1 MKTTY
6 LVYRQVN
13 GVRRLVVATPAEW
26 DAILKENRGLP
37 AERRRYFIKD
47 CFADGDELDC
57 ILEHNARNAE
67 MVPVHIKEKRA
78 YSVGDIMAMLDISRS
93 SAYILIKKDF
103 FRSHKIGNQ
112 IRISKVSFD
121 EWLDGVS
128 PTPRD
133 I

>member
-1 MKTTY
+1 MNDKIMEQ
-6 LVYRQVN
+6 R
-13 GVRRLVVATPAEW
+13 
-26 DAILKENRGLP
+26 
-37 AERRRYFIKD
+37 
-47 CFADGDELDC
+47 
-57 ILEHNARNAE
+57 ILEHNARNTE

-78 YSVGDIMAMLDISRS
+78 YSVGDIMAM
-93 SAYILIKKDF
+93 KDF

>member
-1 MKTTY
+1 MNDKIMEQ
-6 LVYRQVN
+6 R
-13 GVRRLVVATPAEW
+13 
-26 DAILKENRGLP
+26 
-37 AERRRYFIKD
+37 
-47 CFADGDELDC
+47 

-67 MVPVHIKEKRA
+67 MVPVHIKKRA
-78 YSVGDIMAMLDISRS
+78 YSVDDIMAMLDISRS

>member
-1 MKTTY
+1 MLETQKWFQY
-6 LVYRQVN
+6 ISKKN
-13 GVRRLVVATPAEW
+13 
-26 DAILKENRGLP
+26 
-37 AERRRYFIKD
+37 ER
-47 CFADGDELDC
+47 
-57 ILEHNARNAE
+57 
-67 MVPVHIKEKRA
+67 
-78 YSVGDIMAMLDISRS
+78 DIMAMLDISRS

>member
-57 ILEHNARNAE
+57 MYIEMEQQKHSCPAEAQSWFNLLSFILGRRCAR
-67 MVPVHIKEKRA
+67 
-78 YSVGDIMAMLDISRS
+78 SR
-93 SAYILIKKDF
+93 
-103 FRSHKIGNQ
+103 
-112 IRISKVSFD
+112 
-121 EWLDGVS
+121 
-128 PTPRD
+128 T
-133 I
+133 

>member
-1 MKTTY
+1 MNDKIMEQ
-6 LVYRQVN
+6 RM
-13 GVRRLVVATPAEW
+13 
-26 DAILKENRGLP
+26 
-37 AERRRYFIKD
+37 
-47 CFADGDELDC
+47 
-57 ILEHNARNAE
+57 LEHNAHNAE
-67 MVPVHIKEKRA
+67 MVLVHTKEKRA
-78 YSVGDIMAMLDISRS
+78 YSVDDIMTMLDISRS

-128 PTPRD
+128 LTPRD

>member
-1 MKTTY
+1 MNDKIMEQ
-6 LVYRQVN
+6 RM
-13 GVRRLVVATPAEW
+13 
-26 DAILKENRGLP
+26 
-37 AERRRYFIKD
+37 
-47 CFADGDELDC
+47 
-57 ILEHNARNAE
+57 LEHNAHNTE
-67 MVPVHIKEKRA
+67 TVPVHIKEKRA

-128 PTPRD
+128 PTPCD

>member
-1 MKTTY
+1 MNDKIMEQ
-6 LVYRQVN
+6 R
-13 GVRRLVVATPAEW
+13 
-26 DAILKENRGLP
+26 
-37 AERRRYFIKD
+37 
-47 CFADGDELDC
+47 
-57 ILEHNARNAE
+57 ILEHN
-67 MVPVHIKEKRA
+67 VHIKEKRA

>member
-1 MKTTY
+1 MNDKIMEQ
-6 LVYRQVN
+6 RM
-13 GVRRLVVATPAEW
+13 
-26 DAILKENRGLP
+26 
-37 AERRRYFIKD
+37 
-47 CFADGDELDC
+47 
-57 ILEHNARNAE
+57 LEHNAHNTE
-67 MVPVHIKEKRA
+67 TVPVHIKEKRA